1 MDGDQVLDHLI
12 DLAIEEDVG
21 PGDWTTQWTV
31 SPETRGEAVI
41 VAKEALVVAGTLAA
55 SRAFQRTDSDLMVT
69 VLGPDGSRMRTGE
82 SVIRVKG
89 SLRGILTGERIA
101 LNFLGRLSGI
111 ASQTRRFVD
120 AVVGTGAK
128 ILDTRKTTPGWRVL
142 EKEAVRAGGGE
153 NHRQGLHD
161 MVLVKDNHLRAA
173 GGVRAAVDGVG
184 RGNESGLPVEVEVS
198 TLEELDELLSIP
210 SHGVQRILLDNMSL
224 DEMAEAVDRVR
235 RLGTEDQIQGPGLLL
250 EASGNITLENVRA
263 VAETGVDLISV
274 GALTHSSPAADLSL
288 RVLER

>member
-1 MDGDQVLDHLI
+1 MNGDQVLECLL
-12 DLAIEEDVG
+12 DLAFEEDVG
-21 PGDWTTQWTV
+21 SGDWTTLWTV
-31 SPETRGEAVI
+31 SPEARGEGVI
-41 VAKEALVVAGTLAA
+41 VAKEPLVVAGTEAA
-55 SRAFQRTDSDLMVT
+55 SMAFHRADPGLAVN
-69 VLGPDGSRMRTGE
+69 VLAPVGSRMKTGE
-82 SVIRVKG
+82 SVIRVEG
-89 SLRGILTGERIA
+89 GLRGILTGERIA

-120 AVVGTGAK
+120 AVAGTGAK
-128 ILDTRKTTPGWRVL
+128 ILDTRKTTPGWRLL

-161 MVLVKDNHLRAA
+161 MVLVKDNHLQAA
-173 GGVRAAVDGVG
+173 GGVRAAVDGIR
-184 RGNESGLPVEVEVS
+184 RGNESRLPVEVEVS
-198 TLEELDELLSIP
+198 TLDELDELLSIS
-210 SHGVQRILLDNMSL
+210 SHGVQRVLLDNMSP

-235 RLGTEDQIQGPGLLL
+235 SVGADDENRGPDLLL

-274 GALTHSSPAADLSL
+274 GALTHSSPSADYSL